1 MFDILL
7 KYCMCGIVF
16 GLLFELLMKGT
27 NYKKPTDTSNWSR
40 LYWVTCWPYCMV
52 KFFQGYYGN
61 SDKDN

>member
-1 MFDILL
+1 
-7 KYCMCGIVF
+7 MCGIVF